1 MNVHCCNNVYYH
13 EFLFLL
19 QFGAFFTGLCQNY
32 SYMFDVY
39 SDTELATF
47 KIVSNLRAALFLYSR
62 CMRYWYAAY
71 LFAIGM
77 HVNGNMVLLCVG
89 ITSMFLL
96 GILNTAICIDPQ
108 QQIPLERQ
116 ILVQVTRAAQRAS
129 NVQHGTP
136 QQKQKLKPSKLQLQL
151 HVAC

>member
-1 MNVHCCNNVYYH
+1 MFAAIVAHHVMGLAVAIPMNVHCYDNVYYH

-32 SYMFDVY
+32 SYTLDVY

-62 CMRYWYAAY
+62 CIRYWYVAY
-71 LFAIGM
+71 SFAIDM
-77 HVNGNMVLLCVG
+77 HADGNMVLLCMG
-89 ITSMFLL
+89 ITSMFSL

-116 ILVQVTRAAQRAS
+116 TLVPVARAA
-129 NVQHGTP
+129 
-136 QQKQKLKPSKLQLQL
+136 
-151 HVAC
+151 